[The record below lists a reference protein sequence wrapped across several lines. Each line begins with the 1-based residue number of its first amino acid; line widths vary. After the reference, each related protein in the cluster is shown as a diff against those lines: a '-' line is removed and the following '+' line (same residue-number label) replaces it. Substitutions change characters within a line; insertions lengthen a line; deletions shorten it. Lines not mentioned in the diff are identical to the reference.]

1 MTSNFD
7 FTIDCLRFEINDAAG
22 HEHRIQP
29 IAMRAAEVLAARL
42 DQQYGGAGSKAYGRL
57 DNLSAPSVNL
67 DLSRTS
73 NEQAANLIARAWLAA
88 LALHLEV

>member
-29 IAMRAAEVLAARL
+29 IALRAAEILSARL
-42 DQQYGGAGSKAYGRL
+42 EQQSAGAGRYSSAWL
-57 DNLSAPSVNL
+57 DAVSAPSVNL

-73 NEQAANLIARAWLAA
+73 NEQAANTIARAWLAA
-88 LALHLEV
+88 LALYMEV

>member
-7 FTIDCLRFEINDAAG
+7 FTIDCLRIELNDAAG
-22 HEHRIQP
+22 HEHRMQP
-29 IAMRAAEVLAARL
+29 IAQRAAGILAARL
-42 DQQYGGAGSKAYGRL
+42 EQQYAGDGRNAFTRLGAV
-57 DNLSAPSVNL
+57 SAPSVNI

-73 NEQAANLIARAWLAA
+73 DEQAANTIARAWLAA

>member
-1 MTSNFD
+1 MSSNID
-7 FTIDCLRFEINDAAG
+7 FNIDRLRLEIGNAAG

-29 IAMRAAEVLAARL
+29 IALRAAEVLAARL
-42 DQQYGGAGSKAYGRL
+42 QQQYAGDGRTPSAKL
-57 DNLSAPSVNL
+57 DTVSAPSVNL

-73 NEQAANLIARAWLAA
+73 DEQAANKIVRAWLAA